1 MAAGKPWGFNAM
13 SLWKWWKVHLD
24 KGAILVLTKKAV
36 VHPGEQV
43 ALKEATESLREN
55 SRLKVF
61 VRIKALCP
69 KDYNSNKDHNKME
82 SGSH

>member
-1 MAAGKPWGFNAM
+1 MQCHCGNGGNEQ
-13 SLWKWWKVHLD
+13 VHLD

-61 VRIKALCP
+61 VRIKALCSSY

-82 SGSH
+82 SCSH